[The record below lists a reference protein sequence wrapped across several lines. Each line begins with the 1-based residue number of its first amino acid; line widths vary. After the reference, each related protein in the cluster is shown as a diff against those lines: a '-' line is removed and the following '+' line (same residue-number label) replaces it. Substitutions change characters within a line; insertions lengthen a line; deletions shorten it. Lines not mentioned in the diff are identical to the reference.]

1 MEQTNKKEQFCIK
14 LVSSV
19 EKVLASREPAGTGMK
34 NKLTLLKGETVSF
47 QAAYYW
53 AGPWKALGKIRVS
66 ASEAV
71 NARARLVKL
80 VPCAYPCHIET
91 DDQYLATEP
100 GMYPDLLSEIPAY
113 GIPLVAGQWRSIWI
127 DIEAPEDI
135 EAGEYPIEVTV
146 EWEGGSEK
154 AKVTVEVIDAVLPQ
168 VPIPHTEW
176 FHSDGLSHYYGV
188 EVFSEEF
195 WKIVENFVSTAVK
208 RGSTM
213 ILTPIFTP
221 PLDTAVGGER
231 LTVQL
236 VDVFEKDGTYSFGFE
251 RFERWVEMCERCGIR
266 YFEMSHLFSQWGAKY
281 APKIVGYTDCDAAS
295 DVSDRSVS
303 QLFGWDT
310 DGTGAQ
316 YKAFLHAFLDA
327 FLPELEKLG
336 LQKHSYFHIS
346 DEPHI
351 DQVENY
357 RAARDIVE
365 EKLKD
370 YPIIDALSDYAFY
383 QEGLVKEP
391 ICATNHIE
399 PFLANRPERLWAY
412 YCTGQYLKVSN
423 RFIVMQGSRTRVLGL
438 QLYKYDIAG
447 FLQWGY
453 NFYNSQYSL
462 SPINPYV
469 CTDADGAFPSGD
481 AFLVYPGEGGVP
493 EESIRLMMMS
503 EAMNDLAA
511 MKLLETMAGR
521 EAVLKC
527 LDEEHVGEITFSE
540 YPADV
545 DYVLKVRE
553 RVNDAIKD
561 ALK

>member
-1 MEQTNKKEQFCIK
+1 MEQITKNGEQFRMK

-19 EKVLASREPAGTGMK
+19 EKVLASLEPSGKGMR
-34 NKLTLLKGETVSF
+34 NKITLLKGETVSF

-53 AGPWKALGKIRVS
+53 AGPWRAMGQVRIS
-66 ASEAV
+66 APEDIQV
-71 NARARLVKL
+71 KARLVKL
-80 VPCAYPCHIET
+80 VPCAYPCHVMT
-91 DDQYLATEP
+91 DEHYLATEP
-100 GMYPDLLSEIPAY
+100 GMYPDLLSDVPAY

-127 DIEAPEDI
+127 DIEAPEDVK
-135 EAGEYPIEVTV
+135 AGEYEVEV
-146 EWEGGSEK
+146 ILEWEGGTET
-154 AKVTVEVIDAVLPQ
+154 AKVTADVIDTELPP
-168 VPIPHTEW
+168 VSIPHTEW
-176 FHSDGLSHYYGV
+176 FHSDGLCHYYGV

-195 WKIVENFVSTAVK
+195 WRIVENFVATAVK

-213 ILTPIFTP
+213 LLTPIFTP

-236 VDVFEKDGTYSFGFE
+236 VDVYKKDGVYSFGFE
-251 RFERWVEMCERCGIR
+251 KFERWVKMCERCRIR

-281 APKIVGYTDCDAAS
+281 APKIMGYTDGAAEA
-295 DVSDRSVS
+295 V

-310 DGTGAQ
+310 DGTGAE
-316 YKAFLHAFLDA
+316 YTEFLHAFLDA

-336 LQKHSYFHIS
+336 LQKRCYFHIS
-346 DEPHI
+346 DEPNI
-351 DQVENY
+351 SQVENY
-357 RAARDIVE
+357 RAARDIVK

-370 YPIIDALSDYAFY
+370 YPIMDALSDYTFY
-383 QEGLVKEP
+383 KEGLVQEP
-391 ICATNHIE
+391 VCATNHIE
-399 PFLANRPERLWAY
+399 PFLADRPEKLWAY
-412 YCTGQYLKVSN
+412 YCTGQYEKVSN
-423 RFIVMQGSRTRVLGL
+423 RFIVMQGSRTRILGL

-462 SPINPYV
+462 RPINPYA

-481 AFLVYPGEGGVP
+481 AFLVDPGEGGVP

-511 MKLLETMAGR
+511 MKLLEMLAGR
-521 EAVLKC
+521 AAVLRC
-527 LDEEHVGEITFSE
+527 LDEETVGEITFSE

-545 DYVLKVRE
+545 EYVIKVRE
-553 RVNDAIKD
+553 RVNEAIRD
-561 ALK
+561 TLRY

>member
-1 MEQTNKKEQFCIK
+1 M
-14 LVSSV
+14 
-19 EKVLASREPAGTGMK
+19 PAGC
-34 NKLTLLKGETVSF
+34 
-47 QAAYYW
+47 
-53 AGPWKALGKIRVS
+53 
-66 ASEAV
+66 AV
-71 NARARLVKL
+71 NARKA
-80 VPCAYPCHIET
+80 CMT
-91 DDQYLATEP
+91 DEQYLATEP
-100 GMYPDLLSEIPAY
+100 GMYPDLLSDVPAY
-113 GIPLVAGQWRSIWI
+113 GIPLVSGQWRSVWI
-127 DIEAPEDI
+127 DIEAPADGK
-135 EAGEYPIEVTV
+135 AGEYKVEVTL

-154 AKVTVEVIDAVLPQ
+154 AEVTAEVIDAELPQ

-195 WKIVENFVSTAVK
+195 WQIVENFVSTAVK
-208 RGSTM
+208 RGCTM

-236 VDVFEKDGTYSFGFE
+236 VDVYEKDGSYSFGFE
-251 RFERWVEMCERCGIR
+251 RFEHWVEMCKRCGIR

-281 APKIVGYTDCDAAS
+281 APKIMGCTDCESEA
-295 DVSDRSVS
+295 DVSDKSCR

-310 DGTGAQ
+310 DGTGAE
-316 YKAFLHAFLDA
+316 YAAFLHAFLDA

-336 LQKHSYFHIS
+336 LQKCTYFHIS
-346 DEPHI
+346 DEPNI
-351 DQVENY
+351 TQVENY
-357 RAARDIVE
+357 RAARNIVE

-370 YPIIDALSDYAFY
+370 YPIMDALSDFTFY
-383 QEGLVKEP
+383 KEGLVKEP
-391 ICATNHIE
+391 VCATNHIE
-399 PFLANRPERLWAY
+399 PFLKDRPEKLWAY
-412 YCTGQYLKVSN
+412 YCTGQYEKVSN
-423 RFIVMQGSRTRVLGL
+423 RFIVMQGSRTRILGL
-438 QLYKYDIAG
+438 QLYKYEIAG

-462 SPINPYV
+462 SPVNPYA

-511 MKLLETMAGR
+511 MKLLEELAGR

-527 LDEEHVGEITFSE
+527 LNEEMVGEITFSE
-540 YPADV
+540 YPSDV

-553 RVNDAIKD
+553 CVNMKIKEV
-561 ALK
+561 LCTVQTKI